1 MPAALASWRWASS
14 LLGVAV
20 ISVVLW
26 FFGPYLE
33 PVQSVWVR
41 LGLIAALVVAWAVG
55 NLAVDFFRRRREK
68 ALAAGIV
75 APEPDP
81 GARATAEESAAMGE
95 RMSEALALLKKAR
108 GTKGYLYE
116 QPWYAIIGPPGAGKT
131 TALVNAGLRF
141 PLAAEMGQR
150 AVPGVGGTRMCD
162 WWFTEDA
169 VLIDTAGRYTTR
181 DSDAAVD
188 RAGWEAFLNLL
199 KRARERQPLN
209 GVIVAIAV
217 SDIVT
222 AAREERMAHARAV
235 RRRIREL
242 EEKLAVRLPVYVLLT
257 KADLIA
263 GFSEFFDDLDRERR
277 AQVWGATF
285 ALADSDAGPVGRLRQ
300 EFETLGE
307 RLNERLFDRLQAE
320 RSPERR
326 ALIAGFPSQFA
337 SLEEPIAE
345 FMNEAFVGS
354 RLDPAPMLRGFYL
367 TSGVQE
373 GTPIDR
379 LTGFLARSFGID
391 QRRAPSLRPEQG
403 RSYFLTRLMKE
414 VIFGEAM
421 LVSQRPGVAGRR
433 LLLRGGAFAG
443 ITLIFAAGSLLLW
456 RAHTAAEQQL
466 ADMQKALAAYDEV
479 AANAG
484 PFDPVGD
491 GDLRRVLPLLDAAR
505 RLPYGYEQ
513 SEEKSGVWH
522 GLFSQEEKLG
532 TGAGTIY
539 RDALQRVLLPRLLWQ
554 LESEMRANMS
564 RPNFLYEATRVYLM
578 LGRLGPLDPALVNA
592 WMHLDWRNTY
602 AGPTTTDINTRLS
615 GHLTA
620 LLEEPLPA
628 IPLDGAL
635 VARARAVISNVPAAD
650 RVYSQISP
658 SAAAQAL
665 PPWRPGD
672 AVGQAGASLFTRSS
686 GKPLTEGIPGFYTVK
701 GFYDVLLP
709 SLPKAA
715 EKIASESWVLGDSSV
730 SPPIP
735 NVGQLEHDVITRLA
749 NPQIPN
755 VGQLEH
761 VITRLANSQTPDLGQ
776 LEQDVIAR
784 YETEYAKRWDAML
797 ADLELIAWRAPEEA
811 VQNLYLLGGPQSPM
825 RALLRSIAR
834 QLTLSKPEETAAQ
847 AQKQASGDK
856 TDELKGIF
864 KGPGGAS
871 AGAPGK
877 EIDDRYRALRDYVD
891 GGAGAAAPLDDTLK
905 AMDGLRQELAQT
917 GSSPGAPPAA
927 AAGGDPVLLL
937 RAQMGGA
944 PQPVKRWLAT
954 VVGAGAKTKNI
965 SVIANLHDAFNG
977 GGSGAGPLCK
987 QALSGRYPFDH
998 RATAEVGIEDFAKL
1012 FSPTGLIS
1020 NFFNT
1025 ELRPYVDTSTGVWRI
1040 RPVDGVTPP
1049 VSPASLSAFE
1059 QAAKIRDTFFAEG
1072 GATPALRFYVTP
1084 EALDS
1089 SAKQVTLQLGDTK
1102 IQYAHDTPTTTQIV
1116 WPGPSGTANAQVSFD
1131 PPPPTGSAS
1140 LQASGSWALFRLLDQ
1155 GDLRQE
1161 GPDRYL
1167 VIFSLGDRQASFV
1180 FRTSSVLN
1188 PFTPALLRG
1197 FQCPNL

>member
-14 LLGVAV
+14 LLGVSV
-20 ISVVLW
+20 ISAVLW
-26 FFGPYLE
+26 TFGPYLE
-33 PVQSVWVR
+33 PLQSAWVR
-41 LGLIAALVVAWAVG
+41 LGLIVAIFAAWALS
-55 NLAVDFFRRRREK
+55 NLAFDFFRRRREK
-68 ALAAGIV
+68 ALVAGV
-75 APEPDP
+75 AAPEPDP
-81 GARATAEESAAMGE
+81 SARMAAEESAAMGE
-95 RMSEALALLKKAR
+95 RMSEALALLQKAR
-108 GTKGYLYE
+108 GSQGYLYE

-150 AVPGVGGTRMCD
+150 AVPGVGGTRLCD

-169 VLIDTAGRYTTR
+169 VLIDTAGRYTTQ
-181 DSDAAVD
+181 DSDATVD
-188 RAGWEAFLNLL
+188 RAGWEAFLSLL
-199 KRARERQPLN
+199 KRTRERQPLN
-209 GVIVAIAV
+209 GVLVAIAV

-222 AAREERMAHARAV
+222 EAREERVAHAHAV
-235 RRRIREL
+235 RRRIKEL
-242 EEKLAVRLPVYVLLT
+242 EEKLAIRLPVYVLLT
-257 KADLIA
+257 KADLIV

-300 EFETLGE
+300 EFQTLGE

-326 ALIAGFPSQFA
+326 ALIAGFPSQVA
-337 SLEEPIAE
+337 SLEDPIAE
-345 FMNEAFVGS
+345 FMNEAFAGS

-391 QRRAPSLRPEQG
+391 QRRAPGLRPEQG
-403 RSYFLTRLMKE
+403 RSYFLTRLLKD

-421 LVSQRPGVAGRR
+421 LVSERPGVAGRR
-433 LLLRGGAFAG
+433 LLLRAGAFAG
-443 ITLIFAAGSLLLW
+443 IALIVAAGGLLLW
-456 RAHTAAEQQL
+456 RDHAVAQQQL
-466 ADMQKALAAYDEV
+466 AEMQKALAAYDEI
-479 AANAG
+479 AAKAG

-491 GDLRRVLPLLDAAR
+491 GDLRRVLPLLDTAR

-513 SEEKSGVWH
+513 SAGRSGFWH
-522 GLFSQEEKLG
+522 GLFSQEEKLAV
-532 TGAGTIY
+532 GARTIY
-539 RDALQRVLLPRLLWQ
+539 RNALQRALLPRLLWQ

-564 RPNFLYEATRVYLM
+564 RPDFLYEATRVYLM

-592 WMHLDWRNTY
+592 WMHLDWRNGY
-602 AGPTTTDINTRLS
+602 AGPTMADINALS

-665 PPWRPGD
+665 PPWLPGD
-672 AVGQAGASLFTRSS
+672 ALGQAGASLFTRSS
-686 GKPLTEGIPGFYTVK
+686 GKPLLADGVPGFYTLK
-701 GFYDVLLP
+701 GFYEVLLP

-715 EKIASESWVLGDSSV
+715 EKIASESWVLGGDTAVNPQSADLA
-730 SPPIP
+730 
-735 NVGQLEHDVITRLA
+735 QLER
-749 NPQIPN
+749 
-755 VGQLEH
+755 
-761 VITRLANSQTPDLGQ
+761 
-776 LEQDVIAR
+776 DVIAR
-784 YETEYAKRWDAML
+784 YEMDYARRWDAML
-797 ADLELIAWRAPEEA
+797 ADLELVGWHAPEEA
-811 VQNLYLLGGPQSPM
+811 VQNLYLLAGPQSPM
-825 RALLRSIAR
+825 RALLHSITR

-856 TDELKGIF
+856 TDELRAIL
-864 KGPGGAS
+864 KGP
-871 AGAPGK
+871 AGSPAEPGK

-891 GGAGAAAPLDDTLK
+891 GAAAPLDDSLK
-905 AMDGLRQELAQT
+905 AMDALRQELAQS
-917 GSSPGAPPAA
+917 GSSPGAPPSA

-954 VVGAGAKTKNI
+954 VVGAGAKTKNS

-987 QALSGRYPFDH
+987 QALSGRYPFD
-998 RATAEVGIEDFAKL
+998 RGATTEVGIEDFAKL

-1020 NFFNT
+1020 TFFNT
-1025 ELRPYVDTSTGVWRI
+1025 GLRPYVDTSAAVWRI
-1040 RPVDGVTPP
+1040 RLVDGVTPP
-1049 VSPASLSAFE
+1049 VSPASLAAF
-1059 QAAKIRDTFFAEG
+1059 QRAAKIRDAFFADG
-1072 GATPALRFYVTP
+1072 GATPSLRFYVTP
-1084 EALDS
+1084 QALDS
-1089 SAKQVTLQLGDTK
+1089 SAKQVTLQLGDVK
-1102 IQYAHDTPTTTQIV
+1102 IQYAHDTPTTTQIM
-1116 WPGPSGTANAQVSFD
+1116 WPGPSGTVSAQVSFD
-1131 PPPPTGSAS
+1131 PPPATGTPI
-1140 LQASGSWALFRLLDQ
+1140 LQTSGSWALFRLLDQ
-1155 GDLRQE
+1155 GELHQE

-1167 VIFSLGDRQASFV
+1167 ASFTLGERQASFLL
-1180 FRTSSVLN
+1180 RTSSVLN
-1188 PFTPALLRG
+1188 PFTPGLLRG

>member
-14 LLGVAV
+14 LLG
-20 ISVVLW
+20 ISIISAVLW
-26 FFGPYLE
+26 TLGPYLA
-33 PVQSVWVR
+33 PLQGSWVR
-41 LGLIAALVVAWAVG
+41 LGLIVALVAAWALG
-55 NLAVDFFRRRREK
+55 NLAIDFFRRRREK
-68 ALAAGIV
+68 ALAEGVA

-81 GARATAEESAAMGE
+81 KARMAAEESAAMGD

-108 GTKGYLYE
+108 GAKGYLYE

-141 PLAAEMGQR
+141 PLAAEMGQS
-150 AVPGVGGTRMCD
+150 AVPGVGGTRLCD

-169 VLIDTAGRYTTR
+169 VLIDTAGRYTTQ

-188 RAGWEAFLNLL
+188 RAGWEAFLGLL
-199 KRARERQPLN
+199 KRTRERQPLN

-222 AAREERMAHARAV
+222 AGREERLAHARAV
-235 RRRIREL
+235 RRRVREL
-242 EEKLAVRLPVYVLLT
+242 EEKLTVRLPVYVLLT

-277 AQVWGATF
+277 GQVWGATF
-285 ALADSDAGPVGRLRQ
+285 PLADSDAGPVGRLRL
-300 EFETLGE
+300 EFEALVE
-307 RLNERLFDRLQAE
+307 RLNDRLFDRLQAE

-345 FMNEAFVGS
+345 FMNEAFAGS

-373 GTPIDR
+373 GAPIDR

-421 LVSQRPGVAGRR
+421 LVSERPGVARRR
-433 LLLRGGAFAG
+433 LLLRGAALAG
-443 ITLIFAAGSLLLW
+443 IALLLAAGGVLLW
-456 RAHTAAEQQL
+456 RAHAVAQQQL
-466 ADMQKALAAYDEV
+466 ADMQKALTAYDEI
-479 AANAG
+479 AAKAA

-491 GDLRRVLPLLDAAR
+491 GDLRRVLRLLDAAR
-505 RLPYGYEQ
+505 SLPYGYEQ
-513 SEEKSGVWH
+513 SAEKSGFWR

-532 TGAGTIY
+532 AGARTIY
-539 RDALQRVLLPRLLWQ
+539 RDALQRVMLPRLLWQ

-564 RPNFLYEATRVYLM
+564 RPDFLYQAARVYLM
-578 LGRLGPLDPALVNA
+578 LGLQGPLDPALVNA
-592 WMHLDWRNTY
+592 WMHLDWRNIY
-602 AGPTTTDINTRLS
+602 AGPAEAPDINTRLS

-635 VARARAVISNVPAAD
+635 LARARAVISNVPPAD
-650 RVYSQISP
+650 RVYSQIGP

-665 PPWRPGD
+665 PSWRPGD
-672 AVGQAGASLFTRSS
+672 ALGQAGASLFTRSS
-686 GKPLTEGIPGFYTVK
+686 GKTLADPIPGFYTVK
-701 GFYDVLLP
+701 GFYEVLLP

-715 EKIASESWVLGDSSV
+715 EKIASESWVLGAAAV
-730 SPPIP
+730 
-735 NVGQLEHDVITRLA
+735 
-749 NPQIPN
+749 NPQ
-755 VGQLEH
+755 
-761 VITRLANSQTPDLGQ
+761 SPDLGQ
-776 LEQDVIAR
+776 LERDVIAR
-784 YETEYAKRWDAML
+784 YEADYAKRWDAML
-797 ADLELIAWRAPEEA
+797 ADLELVGWHTPEEA
-811 VQNLYLLGGPQSPM
+811 VQNLYLLAGPQSPM

-834 QLTLSKPEETAAQ
+834 QLTLSKPEETAGQ
-847 AQKQASGDK
+847 AQKQPSADK

-864 KGPGGAS
+864 KGGAGPS
-871 AGAPGK
+871 AEPGK

-891 GGAGAAAPLDDTLK
+891 GGAGAPVDDTLK
-905 AMDGLRQELAQT
+905 AMDALRQELAQT
-917 GSSPGAPPAA
+917 GSSPGAPPATPS
-927 AAGGDPVLLL
+927 GGDPVLLL
-937 RAQMGGA
+937 RAQMGAA

-954 VVGAGAKTKNI
+954 VVGAGAKTKI
-965 SVIANLHDAFNG
+965 SSVSANLHDAFNG
-977 GGSGAGPLCK
+977 GGGGAGPLCR
-987 QALSGRYPFDH
+987 QALSGRYPFD
-998 RATAEVGIEDFAKL
+998 RGATAEVGIADFAKL

-1020 NFFNT
+1020 TFFNN
-1025 ELRPYVDTSTGVWRI
+1025 ELRPYVDTGGSVWRI
-1040 RPVDGVTPP
+1040 RAVDGVTPP
-1049 VSPASLSAFE
+1049 VSSAALASFE
-1059 QAAKIRDTFFAEG
+1059 RAAKIRDTFFAEG
-1072 GATPALRFYVTP
+1072 GATPALRFFVTP

-1116 WPGPSGTANAQVSFD
+1116 WPGPSGTVSAQLSFD
-1131 PPPPTGSAS
+1131 PPPSSGAAS
-1140 LQASGSWALFRLLDQ
+1140 LQPSGSWALFRLLDQ
-1155 GDLRQE
+1155 GDLRPE

-1167 VIFSLGDRQASFV
+1167 ATFTSGDRQASFV
-1180 FRTSSVLN
+1180 LRTSSVLN
-1188 PFTPALLRG
+1188 PFMPGLLRG
-1197 FQCPNL
+1197 FRCPDL

>member
-1 MPAALASWRWASS
+1 M
-14 LLGVAV
+14 
-20 ISVVLW
+20 
-26 FFGPYLE
+26 
-33 PVQSVWVR
+33 
-41 LGLIAALVVAWAVG
+41 
-55 NLAVDFFRRRREK
+55 
-68 ALAAGIV
+68 
-75 APEPDP
+75 
-81 GARATAEESAAMGE
+81 
-95 RMSEALALLKKAR
+95 
-108 GTKGYLYE
+108 
-116 QPWYAIIGPPGAGKT
+116 
-131 TALVNAGLRF
+131 
-141 PLAAEMGQR
+141 
-150 AVPGVGGTRMCD
+150 
-162 WWFTEDA
+162 
-169 VLIDTAGRYTTR
+169 LIDTAGRYTTQ

-188 RAGWEAFLNLL
+188 RAGWETFLSLL
-199 KRARERQPLN
+199 KRTRERQPLN

-222 AAREERMAHARAV
+222 QAREERLAHARAV

-242 EEKLAVRLPVYVLLT
+242 EEKLAVRLPIYVLLT

-337 SLEEPIAE
+337 SLEEPLAE
-345 FMNEAFVGS
+345 FMNEAFAGS

-403 RSYFLTRLMKE
+403 RSYFLTRFMKE

-421 LVSQRPGVAGRR
+421 LVSERPGVAQRR
-433 LLLRGGAFAG
+433 LLLRCGAFAG
-443 ITLIFAAGSLLLW
+443 IALILAAGGSLLW
-456 RAHTAAEQQL
+456 RAHAVAQQRL
-466 ADMQKALAAYDEV
+466 ADMQRALAAYDEIAAKV
-479 AANAG
+479 A
-484 PFDPVGD
+484 PFVPVGD

-505 RLPYGYEQ
+505 HLPYGYEQ
-513 SEEKSGVWH
+513 SEEKSGIWQGV
-522 GLFSQEEKLG
+522 FSQEEKLG
-532 TGAGTIY
+532 AGARTIY
-539 RDALQRVLLPRLLWQ
+539 RGALQRVLLPRLLWQ

-564 RPNFLYEATRVYLM
+564 RPDFLYEATRVYLM
-578 LGRLGPLDPALVNA
+578 LGTLGPLDPALVNA

-602 AGPTTTDINTRLS
+602 AGPTMADINVRLS
-615 GHLTA
+615 DHLTA
-620 LLEEPLPA
+620 LLDEPLPA
-628 IPLDGAL
+628 ILLDGPL
-635 VARARAVISNVPAAD
+635 LARARAVISNVPAAD
-650 RVYSQISP
+650 RVYSQIAP

-672 AVGQAGASLFTRSS
+672 ALGQAGASLFTRSS
-686 GKPLTEGIPGFYTVK
+686 GKPLADGVPGFYTVK

-715 EKIASESWVLGDSSV
+715 EKIASESWVLGETAV
-730 SPPIP
+730 
-735 NVGQLEHDVITRLA
+735 
-749 NPQIPN
+749 NPQ
-755 VGQLEH
+755 
-761 VITRLANSQTPDLGQ
+761 SPDLGQ
-776 LEQDVIAR
+776 LERDVIAR
-784 YETEYAKRWDAML
+784 YEVDYGKRWDALL
-797 ADLELIAWRAPEEA
+797 ADLELVGWHTPEEA
-811 VQNLYLLGGPQSPM
+811 VQNLYVLAGPQSPM

-847 AQKQASGDK
+847 AQKQPSGDK

-864 KGPGGAS
+864 KGPAGSS
-871 AGAPGK
+871 AEPVGK

-891 GGAGAAAPLDDTLK
+891 GVAGAGAPLDDTLK
-905 AMDGLRQELAQT
+905 AMDTLRQELAPT
-917 GSSPGAPPAA
+917 GSTPGAPPAA
-927 AAGGDPVLLL
+927 AAAGDPVLLL
-937 RAQMGGA
+937 RAQVGGA

-954 VVGAGAKTKNI
+954 LVGAGAKTKNI
-965 SVIANLHDAFNG
+965 AVIANLRDAFNG

-987 QALSGRYPFDH
+987 QAISGRYPFD
-998 RATAEVGIEDFAKL
+998 RGATTEVGIEDFAKL

-1025 ELRPYVDTSTGVWRI
+1025 ELRPYVDTSASVWRI

-1049 VSPASLSAFE
+1049 VSPASLAAFE
-1059 QAAKIRDTFFAEG
+1059 RAAKIRDTFFADG
-1072 GATPALRFYVTP
+1072 GATPALRFFLTP

-1089 SAKQVTLQLGDTK
+1089 SAKQVILQLGDTK
-1102 IQYAHDTPTTTQIV
+1102 IQYSRDTPTTTQIV
-1116 WPGPSGTANAQVSFD
+1116 WPGPSGMVTAQVSFD
-1131 PPPPTGSAS
+1131 PPPPIGGAS
-1140 LQASGSWALFRLLDQ
+1140 LQTSGSWALFRLLDQ
-1155 GDLRQE
+1155 GELRQE

-1167 VIFSLGDRQASFV
+1167 AIFSLGDRQASFV
-1180 FRTSSVLN
+1180 LRTSSVLN
-1188 PFTPALLRG
+1188 PFAPGLLRG